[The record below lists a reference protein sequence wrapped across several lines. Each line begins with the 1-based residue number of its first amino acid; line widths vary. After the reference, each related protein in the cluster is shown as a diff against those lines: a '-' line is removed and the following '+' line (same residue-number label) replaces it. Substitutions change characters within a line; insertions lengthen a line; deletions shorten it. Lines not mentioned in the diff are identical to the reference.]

1 MELSPQL
8 LESLKVYK
16 DKIKKDVSFLIN
28 DQDHPKK
35 ESFLTF
41 LNGIASIFDK
51 LDVRIEKPDTT
62 NTLPSPLRLH
72 PTIILRILFSG
83 IPGGH
88 EFNSLILGTLQAGG
102 SKINLDESLID
113 QIKQID
119 RNINFETLVSLS
131 CENCP
136 DVKVQNLNQFA
147 LISKNY
153 QSLLDGNLYQK
164 LVKRARCTEAF
175 RPFR

>member
-51 LDVRIEKPDTT
+51 LDVRIEKTRY
-62 NTLPSPLRLH
+62 NQYSPLTFEIASDDQ
-72 PTIILRILFSG
+72 PTGILFSG

-119 RNINFETLVSLS
+119 RKINFETLVSLS

-136 DVKVQNLNQFA
+136 DVVQNLNQFA
-147 LISKNY
+147 LIL
-153 QSLLDGNLYQK
+153 SLIHI
-164 LVKRARCTEAF
+164 
-175 RPFR
+175 

>member
-41 LNGIASIFDK
+41 LSGIASIFDK
-51 LDVRIEKPDTT
+51 LDVRIEKTRY
-62 NTLPSPLRLH
+62 NQYSPLTFEIASDDQ
-72 PTIILRILFSG
+72 PTGILFSG

-88 EFNSLILGTLQAGG
+88 EFNSLILGTLQAVG
-102 SKINLDESLID
+102 SKINFDES
-113 QIKQID
+113 
-119 RNINFETLVSLS
+119 
-131 CENCP
+131 
-136 DVKVQNLNQFA
+136 
-147 LISKNY
+147 
-153 QSLLDGNLYQK
+153 
-164 LVKRARCTEAF
+164 
-175 RPFR
+175 